1 MSKKLSEAEVRF
13 RILQALEL
21 SPRLTIGMLQAFLT
35 SRVPNNVRDTVLGI
49 MAKEGRVRFES
60 RVFHSFYGHTS
71 VVKVVVSTKPQQTL
85 SSADFSEVEK
95 RELAALAANQAEV

>member
-21 SPRLTIGMLQAFLT
+21 SPKLTIGMLQAFLT
-35 SRVPNNVRDTVLGI
+35 SRVPNNVRDVVLGL
-49 MAKEGRVRFES
+49 MAKEGRIRFES

-71 VVKVVVSTKPQQTL
+71 VVKIIVATKPQVSVL
-85 SSADFSEVEK
+85 NMNASEVEV
-95 RELAALAANQAEV
+95 RELATNGQAEV